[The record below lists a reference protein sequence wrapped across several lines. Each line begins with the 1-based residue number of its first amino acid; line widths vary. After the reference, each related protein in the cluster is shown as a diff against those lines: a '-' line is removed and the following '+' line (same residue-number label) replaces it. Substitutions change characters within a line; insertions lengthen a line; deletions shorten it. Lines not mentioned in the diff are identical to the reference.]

1 MYRSVVATNQ
11 KNLLT
16 NKLESC
22 VIEFTWDENGNRIE
36 KTTFVKPYL
45 YYEDLKNPNTT
56 EKSMFGKPLSKEEFE
71 NEYEKREWIKQHP
84 NVPLYDSLSLQ
95 RQYLLDK
102 YCGIEKEDA
111 FAQYPLRVF
120 YIDIEIEIKDVFPD
134 PKLADYPINVISLY
148 DSLTSIMHVWVYK
161 SKTKTDLNDVYDLV
175 PEKRQN
181 EINEEIFKYKSNIKI
196 EYHLF
201 DNEVKM
207 LDDYINFWK
216 NNYPD
221 VITGWNIDRFDIK
234 YIMSRVIKLFGDE
247 KSKVFSPVNG
257 RVKRPV
263 FTILEK
269 PQKGISNAEP
279 TEIYRFSGISCCD
292 YLNLYKKFQGTSRQ
306 SFKLDYIANF
316 ELGVGKLD
324 YYEMGYESMRE
335 FMEKNF
341 STFIQYNIIDTL
353 LIRLLDEKLKLINL
367 MRRLSNIS
375 LCEFENIYQSI
386 PNILGSLT
394 IQARKLGVKYMTNS
408 NKSEDKK
415 DVSDTFEGAFVYPTK
430 PGYYKNGIVSLDFN
444 SLYPN
449 VIMTLNLSPDTK
461 VGKILETEPLNRE
474 HITIK
479 KVNGQTTELTHE
491 QFIKLLEEKCTLAPN
506 NVLYLKPAVKFG
518 IVPTFLDALYKDRV
532 AAKKEMKKCIKTLE
546 KIDAAIEQIEKDL
559 KNF

>member
-1 MYRSVVATNQ
+1 M
-11 KNLLT
+11 
-16 NKLESC
+16 
-22 VIEFTWDENGNRIE
+22 
-36 KTTFVKPYL
+36 
-45 YYEDLKNPNTT
+45 
-56 EKSMFGKPLSKEEFE
+56 
-71 NEYEKREWIKQHP
+71 
-84 NVPLYDSLSLQ
+84 
-95 RQYLLDK
+95 
-102 YCGIEKEDA
+102 
-111 FAQYPLRVF
+111 RVF
-120 YIDIEIEIKDVFPD
+120 YIDIEVEIKDVFPD

-181 EINEEIFKYKSNIKI
+181 EINKEIFKYKSNIKI

-234 YIMSRVIKLFGDE
+234 YIMSRVIKLFGEE

-559 KNF
+559 KSF